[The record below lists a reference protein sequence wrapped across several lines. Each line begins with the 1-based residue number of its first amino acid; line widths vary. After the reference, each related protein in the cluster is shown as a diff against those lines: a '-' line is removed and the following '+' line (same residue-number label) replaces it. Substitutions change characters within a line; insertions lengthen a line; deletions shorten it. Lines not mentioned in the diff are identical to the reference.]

1 MQVAALVGVGELRM
15 LTVTLE
21 PYEVARAVQVGT
33 ERADI
38 RDERGHDALYRQARK
53 QAHSS
58 HYMNNEFD
66 TNINSAL
73 AELAVAKALN
83 VYWHGHGGQLDSNQV
98 FRWWKPDVGTFI
110 EVKTVT
116 DVTKGPRISISDYRN
131 AVSWERRTQH
141 RMWVVSAYVPTQQP
155 DEPVQ
160 VWIQGGIDL
169 QEAWEQQLPCCK
181 HYSNRGSLRDVT
193 RICVS
198 HLKPRTRNTFDDI
211 KEAAS
216 GV

>member
-1 MQVAALVGVGELRM
+1 MVGIGELRM

-38 RDERGHDALYRQARK
+38 RAERGHNARYTDSWA
-53 QAHSS
+53 QGHSS
-58 HYMNNEFD
+58 QHM
-66 TNINSAL
+66 TNLYDKNIDSAL

-83 VYWHGHGGQLDSNQV
+83 VYWHGHGGQLDTNQV

-110 EVKTVT
+110 EVRTVN
-116 DVTKGPRISISDYRN
+116 DVTQGPTISCDDYRH
-131 AVSWERRTQH
+131 AVSWERRTQQ

-155 DEPVQ
+155 DEPVE

-169 QEAWEQQLPCCK
+169 QAAWEQQLPCCR
-181 HYSNRGSLRDVT
+181 HYDNGKPYRDVT

-198 HLKPRTRNTFDDI
+198 HLKPRTRNTFDEI
-211 KEAAS
+211 KEATS